1 MLQTLQY
8 ALDAIGPI
16 LLIIGLGFL
25 VGRFGR
31 WDRKFYKTL
40 NQICFHLFLPLNLFC
55 SVYAIEDLSA
65 VNWKLLGFM
74 VAGILLCVGMGVA
87 AARFVKNPSQKG
99 VIAQAA
105 FRSNQAVLGLPLAN
119 ALGGEAA
126 MGFASVASAIGVPLF
141 NVLAVSILTAYAH
154 SGQKQSVRQILAKIS
169 ANPLIRAAGLGLILV
184 ALRQTGLVPAFFL
197 RERLGP
203 VWKAIYDLGKIAS
216 PVMLFVLGACLDFGA
231 AEKFLPQ
238 LSLGIFLRL
247 VAAPVLVIGFALLLR
262 QPLGLTTLEMPSFV
276 AMCASPVAVSSA
288 VMVQEIGGDDQLA
301 SQMVVWSSV
310 LSMGTIFVLTCCL
323 RAIGAL

>member
-8 ALDAIGPI
+8 ALEAIGPI

-25 VGRFGR
+25 VGRFGA

-55 SVYAIEDLSA
+55 SVYGIEDLSA

-74 VAGILLCVGMGVA
+74 VAGILLCVGMGAA
-87 AARFVKNPSQKG
+87 AARFVRDPNQKG
-99 VIAQAA
+99 VVAQAA

-141 NVLAVSILTAYAH
+141 NVLAVSVLTAYAQ
-154 SGQKQSVRQILAKIS
+154 SGQKQSARQILAKIG
-169 ANPLIRAAGLGLILV
+169 ANPLIRAAALGLLLV

-197 RERLGP
+197 RERLGT

-231 AEKFLPQ
+231 AGKFLPQ

-247 VAAPVLVIGFALLLR
+247 VAAPVLVIGSALLLR

-310 LSMGTIFVLTCCL
+310 LSMGTIFLLTCCL
-323 RAIGAL
+323 RTIGAL